1 MKKILV
7 IVLVLVGVSL
17 LAGTTRGGGFVVG
30 YFQGSLEIV
39 NETLGTNLDDP
50 LFAFG
55 GGSFSTWKSKV
66 LIFDVI
72 SGGEGYG
79 IYSASDSAQF
89 SGGLGYGY
97 LGLLLKVGNLGFE
110 GTAGLGGA
118 GFSVLKNVASGD
130 TLSATDVA
138 EHGNV
143 MYVELSGVPAV
154 FGADVTFDVTD
165 NIQVFVGIRYNV
177 WLWENVWVSPFGEEI
192 DGFNFDPLVPQVYVA
207 GLRFGRF

>member
-1 MKKILV
+1 MKRILV
-7 IVLVLVGVSL
+7 IVLVLVGALV
-17 LAGTTRGGGFVVG
+17 LAGKTRGGGFMVG
-30 YFQGSLEIV
+30 YFQGSLEAV
-39 NETLGTNLDDP
+39 NETFGTDLNDP
-50 LFAFG
+50 SLAFG
-55 GGSFSTWKSKV
+55 GGGFSTWKGKV
-66 LIFDVI
+66 FIFDVI

-79 IYSASDSAQF
+79 VYSASDKAQF
-89 SGGLGYGY
+89 SGGLGYSY

-130 TLSATDVA
+130 TLSATDIA

-154 FGADVTFDVTD
+154 FGADITFDITD
-165 NIQVFVGIRYNV
+165 NIQVFVGIRCNV
-177 WLWENVWVSPFGEEI
+177 WLWKTVWMSPFGEEVA
-192 DGFNFDPLVPQVYVA
+192 DFDFDPLVPQVYVA